1 MPLTLILSH
10 HGRELLL
17 QLLVQQ
23 PHVGASDALE
33 LSFGGLR
40 VQGDGLGLDGL
51 VAVEFGPY
59 SLFDHL
65 LMVDVV
71 QDLIP
76 PFTVVYVDL
85 AGCLRAS

>member
-17 QLLVQQ
+17 QFLVQQ
-23 PHVGASDALE
+23 LHIGTGDALE
-33 LSFGGLR
+33 LPLGGLR

-65 LMVDVV
+65 LVMDVV

-85 AGCLRAS
+85 AGCLQAS